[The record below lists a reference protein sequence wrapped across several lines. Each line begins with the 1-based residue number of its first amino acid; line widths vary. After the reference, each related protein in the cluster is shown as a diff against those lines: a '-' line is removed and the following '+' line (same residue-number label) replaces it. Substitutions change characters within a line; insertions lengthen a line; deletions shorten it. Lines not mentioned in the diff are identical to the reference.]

1 MEILG
6 TPQKPLCF
14 RNFWLLMG
22 LRGSCGAQAK
32 GRVRRGDFSMVRIR
46 LARFALPR
54 FGFGGSK
61 SGAFC
66 SPLVCRVRGTIEN
79 VRASAERPE
88 AASIA
93 RKEKLPILKK

>member
-1 MEILG
+1 
-6 TPQKPLCF
+6 
-14 RNFWLLMG
+14 MG

-54 FGFGGSK
+54 FGFSGSK

-79 VRASAERPE
+79 VFSERARTE
-88 AASIA
+88 AVGTEPVGTAPQVGVKIVV
-93 RKEKLPILKK
+93 ILGCLLSCL